1 MNWKLRT
8 GFKSF
13 TTTRTHVILMFDAFQ
28 FTVLWS
34 PVFYMFHH
42 HAAMKRSDL
51 SYSNIIAMLFF
62 SDISSIQRVE
72 YNTVTAT
79 TI

>member
-13 TTTRTHVILMFDAFQ
+13 TFTRTQIILKFDAFQ

-34 PVFYMFHH
+34 PVFNMFHH
-42 HAAMKRSDL
+42 HAAMKRLDL
-51 SYSNIIAMLFF
+51 SYSNITAMSF